1 MARKNRFMDQEMD
14 YVGMLNEESSDD
26 NLTKTIARELEKE
39 QNLENEILTAP
50 ANMFIPYE
58 DENLRLE
65 LLHGEDRE
73 WYFYTCYMCEKR

>member
-39 QNLENEILTAP
+39 QNLE
-50 ANMFIPYE
+50 
-58 DENLRLE
+58 
-65 LLHGEDRE
+65 
-73 WYFYTCYMCEKR
+73 